1 MITDTSTQKDSTIVD
16 SEPELMDKLVRQSPI
31 PKIDSEELIEGPVLA
46 KDKQAIYIDLSP
58 FGTGLIFGR
67 EYLNARDIIKKVK
80 VGDIVTA
87 KIIKWE
93 GEDGYIELSLK
104 EAKQALVWNEA
115 EKSTK
120 NKETFELMIKDA
132 NKGGLLVNW
141 KGMDGFV
148 PASQLKPEHYP
159 RVPDGDKDEIL
170 EELQKLV
177 GHRLRLSIIGANQKE
192 NKLIFSEKT
201 LNQGAKKEIVG
212 KYELGDIITG
222 KITGAVDFGIFVEIE
237 EGLEGL
243 IHISEISWNLV
254 EDPKKM
260 FEVGNEIKAKII
272 EIKDDKISLSIK
284 ALTNNPWEEAKK
296 KYKKGDRV
304 SGVVIK
310 HNKHGALISIE
321 EGVAGLVHISEFKDE
336 MDLRQKLELGKTY
349 NDFVINLFEPQDQKM
364 TLIYNPD
371 KKIDENS

>member
-16 SEPELMDKLVRQSPI
+16 PEPELMDKLVRQSPI

-80 VGDIVTA
+80 IGDIVTA
-87 KIIKWE
+87 KIVEWE

-120 NKETFELMIKDA
+120 NKEVFELVVKDA

-141 KGMDGFV
+141 NGMDGFV

-201 LNQGAKKEIVG
+201 LNQGAKKEIIG

-296 KYKKGDRV
+296 KYKKGDQV

-364 TLIYNPD
+364 TLVYNPD
-371 KKIDENS
+371 KKDKIA